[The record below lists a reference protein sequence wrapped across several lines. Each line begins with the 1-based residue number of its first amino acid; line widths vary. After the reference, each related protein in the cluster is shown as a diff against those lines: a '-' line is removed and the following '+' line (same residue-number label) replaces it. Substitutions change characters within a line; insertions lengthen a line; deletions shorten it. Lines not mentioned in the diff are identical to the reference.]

1 MELKTCPFCGK
12 QPVIRTAMF
21 GMERLPRFGVVCQN
35 CSVCIG
41 WEETEE
47 KAAERW
53 NMRADNA
60 SIDAVPVVR
69 CRDCKHWDTSC
80 KIRYLDS
87 WCLCSIQ
94 SSNTPPHWFCADGE
108 RRDGGDSE

>member
-21 GMERLPRFGVVCQN
+21 GMERLPRYGVVCQN

-41 WEETEE
+41 FEDTEE

-53 NMRADNA
+53 NRRADNA

-69 CRDCKHWDTSC
+69 CRDCDWWDTEC
-80 KIRYLDS
+80 PNDTKRGY
-87 WCLCSIQ
+87 CPNCGCTQ
-94 SSNTPPHWFCADGE
+94 PPDFFCADGK
-108 RRDGGDSE
+108 RRDGGDA